1 MIPSQ
6 KTKVLSEIHASKPQI
21 CCRSKLVPDTLK
33 MLFVNVRTVVERT
46 VNQSHFQSEFPY
58 PDAEIPY
65 FTFGDLSLLKL

>member
-1 MIPSQ
+1 
-6 KTKVLSEIHASKPQI
+6 
-21 CCRSKLVPDTLK
+21 
-33 MLFVNVRTVVERT
+33 MLFMTVGTVVKRN